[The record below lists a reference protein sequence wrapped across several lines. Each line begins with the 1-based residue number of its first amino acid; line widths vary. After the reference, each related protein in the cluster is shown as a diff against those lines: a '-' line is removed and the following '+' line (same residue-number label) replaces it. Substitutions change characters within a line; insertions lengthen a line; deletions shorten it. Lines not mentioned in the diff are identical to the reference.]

1 MVATVAA
8 SAVTPELVKVEPLS
22 KSNLEPVTVERKA
35 EALTVNGISLDRK
48 AVKSYV
54 PFQLKNFA
62 TPAEETAATLEASYQ
77 PLGAFVIG
85 FSP

>member
-54 PFQLKNFA
+54 PF
-62 TPAEETAATLEASYQ
+62 
-77 PLGAFVIG
+77 
-85 FSP
+85 

>member
-1 MVATVAA
+1 MIAIDSIYSLLIFIEMKKTLLLSCAMVATVAA

-54 PFQLKNFA
+54 PF
-62 TPAEETAATLEASYQ
+62 
-77 PLGAFVIG
+77 
-85 FSP
+85 